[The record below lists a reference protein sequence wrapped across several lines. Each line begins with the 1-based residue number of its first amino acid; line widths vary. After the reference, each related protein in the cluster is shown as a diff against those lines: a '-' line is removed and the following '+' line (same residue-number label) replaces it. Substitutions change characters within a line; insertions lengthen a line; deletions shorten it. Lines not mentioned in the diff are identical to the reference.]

1 MERNIRKTNQRRVAM
16 LAFYLFTAPLIATAQ
31 YSLSGAVKTAGAGE
45 PLPGAH
51 VVIENTFRAA
61 STDLQGSFRFKNL
74 PEGTYILRVSYI
86 GFQTYKKEIRIDHDR
101 VEDIMLELSPV
112 MQDEVIVTATRAGE
126 QSPVA
131 YTQIEKKE
139 LSKINLAPDIPLL
152 VESSPS
158 AVATSDAG
166 AGVGYTNLRIRGTDL
181 TRINVTL
188 DGVPLNDPESQ
199 GMWFVD
205 LPDLAASI
213 ENIQIQRGV
222 GTSSNGGSAFGA
234 TINFLTLKPTPEP
247 FADIS
252 SSAGSFNTF
261 RNSMMFGTGTI
272 NSRWNIEGRASW
284 IISDGY
290 IDNSASDLRSF
301 FLSGTWMEKKSILR
315 LHILGGKERTHLAWN
330 GVPRDV
336 LDTNRTYN
344 GLGLYTDASGRIRY
358 YDNET
363 DNYNQDHYHLL
374 WSRELSSSWIL
385 NTAFFYIRGFGYY
398 EEYKEDRDFSD
409 YGLAITDT
417 SGQPVAGTSDMV
429 VRKYLD
435 NHYYGC
441 TWSANYDS
449 RKKIK
454 ANLGGGL
461 SEYDGRHYGD
471 IVNSFYL
478 GTTEADFRWYRGKG
492 IKKDLHA
499 YLKLTYRPN
508 SRIHLFGDVQYR
520 HVNHDITGIDD
531 DLRDVTQEHYFNF
544 VNPKAGIFFDFAEKQ
559 QAYLSFALSNREPNR
574 SNYTDWSPG
583 TPVPVH
589 ETLRDLE
596 AGYVFSGH
604 TLSVD
609 ANLFWM
615 DYKNQ
620 LVLTGQINDVG
631 NPVMQNVPASYRAGV
646 EVSCNA
652 LLLHRQVAWDAHATL
667 SRNRIKDFADYVPD
681 FGGAEVQYVVSGLG
695 ETDIAF
701 SPAFTA
707 GNRITWKP
715 FKDVEYSLQS
725 RYVGRQYIDNTSD
738 RVHSLDPYLVHDL
751 WISYL
756 LHPKGMKSM
765 GITVKICNVM
775 NTEYES
781 NAWVYR
787 YYYGEYY
794 EDSGYFPQAGI
805 HFMAGLNLSF

>member
-1 MERNIRKTNQRRVAM
+1 MELKIRKTNHRRVVV
-16 LAFYLFTAPLIATAQ
+16 LAFYLFVVPLTGVSQ
-31 YSLSGAVKTAGAGE
+31 HSLSGTVKADDGGE

-61 STDLQGSFRFKNL
+61 STDLQGGFLFKNL
-74 PEGTYILRVSYI
+74 PEGTYTLRVSYI
-86 GFQTYKKEIRIDHDR
+86 GFETFRKEVAMDRDR
-101 VEDIMLELSPV
+101 VENIALRQSAV
-112 MQDEVIVTATRAGE
+112 MQDEVIVTATRAGG

-152 VESSPS
+152 VEFSPS

-188 DGVPLNDPESQ
+188 DGIPLNDPESQ

-205 LPDLAASI
+205 LPDLAASV

-222 GTSSNGGSAFGA
+222 GTSTNGGSAFGA
-234 TINFLTLKPTPEP
+234 TINFLTAKPAAEP
-247 FADIS
+247 FAGIS
-252 SSAGSFNTF
+252 SSAGSFSTF
-261 RNSMMFGTGTI
+261 RNSVMFGTGTI
-272 NSRWNIEGRASW
+272 NSRWNIAGRASL
-284 IISDGY
+284 ITSDGY
-290 IDNSASDLRSF
+290 IDNAGSDLRSF
-301 FLSGTWMEKKSILR
+301 SLSGTWLEKKSILR
-315 LHILGGKERTHLAWN
+315 LNMFGGTEKTHLAWN
-330 GVPRDV
+330 GIPGEV

-344 GLGLYTDASGRIRY
+344 GLGLYTDASGRTRY
-358 YDNET
+358 YENET
-363 DNYNQDHYHLL
+363 DNYDQHHYHLL
-374 WSRELSSSWIL
+374 WSRELDRNWIL
-385 NTAFFYIRGFGYY
+385 NTALFYIRGFGFY

-409 YGLAITDT
+409 YGLVIADT
-417 SGQPVAGTSDMV
+417 AGQPVAGTSDMV

-471 IVNSFYL
+471 ILSAFYL
-478 GTTEADFRWYRGKG
+478 GAPEADFRWYEGKG
-492 IKKDLHA
+492 IKKDLHVFV
-499 YLKLTYRPN
+499 KLTYRPN
-508 SRIHLFGDVQYR
+508 DRIHLFGDLQYR
-520 HVNHDITGIDD
+520 HVNHDISGIDD
-531 DLRDVTQEHYFNF
+531 DLRDVTQRHDFDF
-544 VNPKAGIFFDFAEKQ
+544 VNPKAGIFYEFAEKQ

-574 SNYTDWSPG
+574 SNYTDWNPG

-604 TLSVD
+604 ALTVD

-646 EVSCNA
+646 EVSCSA
-652 LLLHRQVAWDAHATL
+652 LLLRRHIAWDAHATL
-667 SRNRIKDFADYVPD
+667 SRNRIKDFTDYVPD
-681 FGGAEVQYVVSGLG
+681 FGGAGEPYVVSSLG
-695 ETDIAF
+695 ETGIAF

-707 GNRITWKP
+707 GNRITWKA
-715 FKDVEYSLQS
+715 FKDFECSLQS
-725 RYVGRQYIDNTSD
+725 RYVDRQYIDNTSD
-738 RVHSLDPYLVHDL
+738 SRRSLDPYLVHDL
-751 WISYL
+751 WMSCL
-756 LHPKGMKSM
+756 LHPKGMKSL
-765 GITVKICNVM
+765 GLTVRINNLL

-787 YYYGEYY
+787 YYLGDYY

-805 HFMAGLNLSF
+805 HFMAGLNLTF